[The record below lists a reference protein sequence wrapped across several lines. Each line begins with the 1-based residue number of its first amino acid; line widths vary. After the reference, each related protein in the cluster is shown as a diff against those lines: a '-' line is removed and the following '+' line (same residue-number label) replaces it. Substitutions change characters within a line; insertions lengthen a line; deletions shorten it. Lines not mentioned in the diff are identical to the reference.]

1 MKRPWYAEGLRFECT
16 RCAACCTGDPGHV
29 WVTDA
34 EVEALAA
41 AKGMTVE
48 SFRERFLREVGDRS
62 TINERPNGDCEML
75 NGKTCSAYEQRPD
88 QCRTFPFWPEYVDSR
103 DAWMEAARKCPGM
116 NHGKLY
122 ACEEIEGSL
131 RR

>member
-1 MKRPWYAEGLRFECT
+1 MKRPWYAEGLQFECT
-16 RCAACCTGDPGHV
+16 RCAACCTGDPGYV

-48 SFRERFLREVGDRS
+48 SFRERFLREVGDKS
-62 TINERPNGDCEML
+62 TIKERPNGDCEML
-75 NGKTCSAYEQRPD
+75 NGKTCAAYEQRPA
-88 QCRTFPFWPEYVDSR
+88 QCRTFPFWPEYIDSR
-103 DAWMEAARKCPGM
+103 HAWMEAARKCPGM
-116 NHGKLY
+116 NCGKLY
-122 ACEEIEGSL
+122 ACEEIAGLL